1 MALARSI
8 FVKCGRATINGQ
20 AFCQGLARLG
30 LPTADHPD
38 IQARIASLTYLIS
51 GAPLRLGY
59 DADSL
64 GDLSLPELVDIYQN
78 REVTEPLDRVYALLS
93 MASDVSARDVFRPTY
108 NITWPQLFT
117 RLATYA
123 LGNMISVRVLSL
135 DTLLVQSFCTVRGK
149 IRSVEPS
156 SKGRQFQTVVI
167 DSFDEGDPPYRMDN
181 DIRRSIRLTANSV
194 KPDDLVCVLE
204 GAQRL
209 AIIRPHKDYFLLILL
224 SFAPTTEKFVTPGKT
239 YQFGPRSTVWDAVDR
254 LGVGFRA
261 ELLWRWQAGSSVDET
276 VDDSLG
282 SLSPDER
289 LYEMA
294 TALNDS
300 GQYDKSI
307 STIRRLQSRVE
318 MVGRRDPLFL
328 ASQDLMSL
336 AYKRQGNLEKARD
349 YTAETLSE
357 RKDTLGLKHPWT
369 LRSRAQLAMI
379 QAERTAVDLRMRLKV
394 YGDQEGAKRM
404 EMLVRR
410 VLKGLVL
417 SEADARHLIHFG
429 HLDLIQ
435 TVMELTSAAIPLPN
449 QLTRHVQARGG
460 GMADVLK
467 LLLSSPRLDTDVFS
481 VDAITDAVVFDP
493 RGEDVI
499 DIIASLRMHKS
510 TLLPHRPDIRD
521 LLTRSIILRVFELR
535 RHNSETMGKLLG
547 QWKSMGLSIKEFGR
561 AALVND
567 LLEPRALE
575 VILES
580 CGSGLQADVEL
591 GLEFLC
597 GSLDWLLDS
606 FMDRAGAEVQLAPR
620 VVEDLVRQR
629 HKDAPGVLRVLLS
642 HLDSDFNVSVR
653 ILEAA
658 VDNQENSFVMLDLLA
673 SHMGE
678 AFQVSTE
685 VLRRIALDNERS
697 IELMTIIWSRQG
709 LPSPLEV
716 TAEVVEALSKNEE
729 HGALIFELLLD
740 EASHVMPI
748 TENALVTCAQY
759 GSMEMMKMLIARA
772 GSTLRVTDDMW
783 RAVASHRLPLQSG
796 IPDLFIRHIAAAE
809 GDTGIAAQAVS
820 NMMNLARKWEDLEP
834 AKGLVGMFEVTDTIA
849 QGICSLT
856 RRIKDGRS
864 SETTDDPPQT
874 PAVST
879 FIRLCIK
886 PDQDVAFTNRT
897 TRRLVTELDYP
908 DLAGIFLDTL
918 KIDED
923 AIEAAARN
931 PNPRTLDMLL
941 QRADGD
947 GDGVGV
953 IVTETALDN
962 ARDHPENLQR
972 LLDRLDGSQIIPDRI
987 VMAAS
992 RWMSIRH
999 PRVLD
1004 RLQVSH
1010 DVCDSLLS
1018 RLVEEAAASNRKVFE
1033 FLFEYFGDRLPI
1045 TSWVV
1050 ESAAAAKRPTSLMD
1064 IQRYRPRALVLTD
1077 RVIGRAGTPAVL
1089 KWLLNFGGGRIQLA
1103 CRLLWRLCWFGR
1115 NDRGFTMRPLLQRI
1129 VTECRLDNRT
1139 ATEEI
1144 LVILAQGFEDEEV
1157 RLVLDRVVG
1166 SLCITGKIVRNI
1178 LRNMEDHI
1186 STWRKVQRLWLFF
1199 ERIPPGVSLGED
1211 VMVALAED
1219 CDSDLMAH
1227 VFDYYYWDGRLVITD
1242 RVIEAATRNKHT
1254 LAMMKLLL
1262 NHAWADQSTT
1272 GTSKVVAAVAKYLS
1286 CNRRQGTVNQLLLRA
1301 GHGGLGADNAN
1312 IETVVMRGL
1321 ENDWASV
1328 AEILTTPTSHALQD
1342 PPRPQEEVVTKTL
1355 TFGKQ
1360 RSEHPMFN
1368 GITGNLEITGAIIE
1382 AAVATKDDNYDVSRL
1397 RRLLGLMS
1405 ESHGT
1410 LRVTSE
1416 ALYQSARVLD
1426 AHVMSQLLEGMQDDS
1441 MPDLE
1446 LILKGAAQND
1456 RSGEQIATLLLE
1468 RVIDDRI
1475 TDGVMARVAEFF
1487 SVALMKRVL
1496 ERVGGPDA
1504 ALSSR
1509 VMDAAAGSIH
1519 GDAMLRMLCSS
1530 QRPKN
1535 SVQVT
1540 ASMVEKAAGS
1550 PRAESLLRCILEAGV
1565 DNVELTTDQALRA
1578 AAGQASPVGIL
1589 TTILDRWKAANLP
1602 ISEAVL
1608 VAAVENPDLEGFMTL
1623 CHHYGE
1629 ADLPLT
1635 ELVLQAAVMA
1645 GGNREIDGEH
1655 ILSLLLRI
1663 HGCQA
1668 EQGKARPVSETILHA
1683 LRTADQAKCRDRVM
1697 DLEQMKPTSAVF
1709 LHATRHDSD
1718 DPRAWEYKLCLAD
1731 PRDLN
1736 SWPSTAGDPVYPAWH
1751 GEVPDYVVH
1760 NALRDLPGHAA
1771 LEHLYYESGQTLKI
1785 TEPIM
1790 LAALQGRE
1798 NGRYARPTL
1807 RFIFSRW
1814 PTEARALVTED
1825 VMAGAAR
1832 LPARRKVLEFLFHE
1846 VGREFPVTEKVLQAA
1861 AGNLDGA
1868 SALKQLVE
1876 LWGWWRMQPVT
1887 EPVLVAAAANPQG
1900 KGVLLFFIWRCGK
1913 ENITITKAVVEAA
1926 RANPKRRD
1934 LLGFI
1939 AERWGEDVL
1948 SQH

>member
-1 MALARSI
+1 M
-8 FVKCGRATINGQ
+8 
-20 AFCQGLARLG
+20 
-30 LPTADHPD
+30 
-38 IQARIASLTYLIS
+38 
-51 GAPLRLGY
+51 
-59 DADSL
+59 
-64 GDLSLPELVDIYQN
+64 DIYQN

-224 SFAPTTEKFVTPGKT
+224 SFAPTTERFVTPGKT
-239 YQFGPRSTVWDAVDR
+239 YPFGPRSTVWDAVDR

-261 ELLWRWQAGSSVDET
+261 ELLWRWQAGSSVGET

-318 MVGRRDPLFL
+318 MLGHRDHLFL

-336 AYKRQGNLEKARD
+336 AYKRQGNLGKARR
-349 YTAETLSE
+349 YTAKALSE

-379 QAERTAVDLRMRLKV
+379 EAERNVVDLRMPLQV
-394 YGDQEGAKRM
+394 YRHQQGAKRM

-417 SEADARHLIHFG
+417 SEADASHLIHFG
-429 HLDLIQ
+429 HLGLIQ
-435 TVMELTSAAIPLPN
+435 TVMELTGAAIPLPN
-449 QLTRHVQARGG
+449 KLTRHDPARGG
-460 GMADVLK
+460 GMMDVVK
-467 LLLSSPRLDTDVFS
+467 LLLSSPRPDMDMLS
-481 VDAITDAVVFDP
+481 VDAIADVVILRRKGD
-493 RGEDVI
+493 EVT
-499 DIIASLRMHKS
+499 DIIASLRMREP
-510 TLLPHRPDIRD
+510 TLLLDRPDMRD
-521 LLTRSIILRVFELR
+521 LLTKSIILRIFELGFYEQ
-535 RHNSETMGKLLG
+535 ETREKLLS
-547 QWKSMGLSIKEFGR
+547 QWKSMGLSIQELSR
-561 AALVND
+561 AALANT
-567 LLEPRALE
+567 LKPKALE
-575 VILES
+575 MILES
-580 CGSGLQADVEL
+580 CGSGLRVDDEL
-591 GLEFLC
+591 IMACLEGHLDGL
-597 GSLDWLLDS
+597 WLLMDS
-606 FMDRAGAEVQLAPR
+606 AGTEVQVTPR
-620 VVEDLVRQR
+620 VLEELVR
-629 HKDAPGVLRVLLS
+629 HNHEKAPAVLDLLLS
-642 HLDSDFNVSVR
+642 HLDSELNVSSR

-658 VDNQENSFVMLDLLA
+658 AANRGNSVGMLDVLA
-673 SHMGE
+673 RHMGD
-678 AFQVSTE
+678 AFQVNMG
-685 VLRRIALDNERS
+685 VLWLIAINNMSDLSEN
-697 IELMTIIWSRQG
+697 G
-709 LPSPLEV
+709 LEMMMLIRDLRGFPSPLEI
-716 TAEVVEALSKNEE
+716 TTEVIEALAENEL
-729 HGALIFELLLD
+729 HGAAMFAFLLG
-740 EASHVMPI
+740 EANNVMPI
-748 TENALVTCAQY
+748 TENVLVTCAQY

-772 GSTLRVTDDMW
+772 GSTLRVTDSMW
-783 RAVASHRLPLQSG
+783 RAVAGRRLPLQRG

-809 GDTGIAAQAVS
+809 RDAGITAQAVS
-820 NMMNLARKWEDLEP
+820 NMMNLAHKWEDLEP
-834 AKGLVGMFEVTDTIA
+834 AKGLVGISEVTDTIA
-849 QGICSLT
+849 QGICSLA
-856 RRIKDGRS
+856 RRTKDGRS
-864 SETTDDPPQT
+864 SETRDDPPQT

-886 PDQDVAFTNRT
+886 PDQDVAFTNRA
-897 TRRLVTELDYP
+897 TRRLVTELDYS

-918 KIDED
+918 KIDEEM
-923 AIEAAARN
+923 IEAAARN
-931 PNPRTLDMLL
+931 PNPGTLDMLL

-947 GDGVGV
+947 GVGV
-953 IVTETALDN
+953 VVTETALDN
-962 ARDHPENLQR
+962 ACGHPENLQR

-992 RWMSIRH
+992 RWKSIRH
-999 PRVLD
+999 PRILD
-1004 RLQVSH
+1004 RLQASY
-1010 DVCDSLLS
+1010 DVGDSLLS
-1018 RLVEEAAASNRKVFE
+1018 RLVEEVAARNRNAFE
-1033 FLFEYFGDRLPI
+1033 SLFEYFRDRLPI

-1050 ESAAAAKRPTSLMD
+1050 ESAAAAKLPTSLMD

-1077 RVIGRAGTPAVL
+1077 RVIERAGTPAVL
-1089 KWLLNFGGGRIQLA
+1089 EWLLSFHGGRIQLT
-1103 CRLLWRLCWFGR
+1103 CRLLWRLCWFWR

-1139 ATEEI
+1139 PTEEM
-1144 LVILAQGFEDEEV
+1144 LVILAQGGFEHEKA
-1157 RLVLDRVVG
+1157 RLVLDRVG
-1166 SLCITGKIVRNI
+1166 SSLCITGKIVRNI
-1178 LRNMEDHI
+1178 LRNMKDDI
-1186 STWRKVQRLWLFF
+1186 GTWRKAQRLWLFF
-1199 ERIPPGVSLGED
+1199 ERLPGVSLGED

-1219 CDSDLMAH
+1219 CHSDLMAH

-1242 RVIEAATRNKHT
+1242 RVIEAATRNKHA

-1272 GTSKVVAAVAKYLS
+1272 GTSKIVAAVAKYLS
-1286 CNRRQGTVNQLLLRA
+1286 CSRRQDMVNRLLLRA
-1301 GHGGLGADNAN
+1301 GYRGLGADNAN
-1312 IETVVMRGL
+1312 VETVVMRGL

-1328 AEILTTPTSHALQD
+1328 AKILTTPTSHALQD
-1342 PPRPQEEVVTKTL
+1342 RPRPQEEVVIESL
-1355 TFGKQ
+1355 TSNKP
-1360 RSEHPMFN
+1360 RSAQSVFD

-1382 AAVATKDDNYDVSRL
+1382 AAVAERDDGRGVNRL

-1410 LRVTSE
+1410 LRVTTE
-1416 ALYQSARVLD
+1416 ALYQSAGVFD
-1426 AHVMSQLLEGMQDDS
+1426 AHVISHLLEGMRDDN

-1446 LILKGAAQND
+1446 PVLEGAAQND

-1496 ERVGGPDA
+1496 ERVGGPNA

-1519 GDAMLRMLCSS
+1519 GDAMLRMLCSF
-1530 QRPKN
+1530 QRPQN
-1535 SVQVT
+1535 SVQMT

-1550 PRAESLLRCILEAGV
+1550 PRAESLLRFILEAGV
-1565 DNVELTTDQALRA
+1565 DNVELTTDHVLRA
-1578 AAGQASPVGIL
+1578 AAGQTNPVGIL
-1589 TTILDRWKAANLP
+1589 KTILDRWKAVNLP

-1623 CHHYGE
+1623 WHHYGE

-1635 ELVLQAAVMA
+1635 DLVLQAAVMVD
-1645 GGNREIDGEH
+1645 GNREIDGEH

-1663 HGCQA
+1663 RGRQA

-1683 LRTADQAKCRDRVM
+1683 LRIADQAKCRDR
-1697 DLEQMKPTSAVF
+1697 DTDPEQMKPTSAVF
-1709 LHATRHDSD
+1709 LHATRHDSSSPGPLFYGRVLEGD
-1718 DPRAWEYKLCLAD
+1718 DLQTWEYKLCVAD

-1736 SWPSTAGDPVYPAWH
+1736 SWPSTPSDPVYPAWH
-1751 GEVPDYVVH
+1751 GEIPDYVVH
-1760 NALRDLPGHAA
+1760 NALRDLEGHTA

-1785 TEPIM
+1785 TETIM

-1798 NGRYARPTL
+1798 TGRYALPTL
-1807 RFIFSRW
+1807 QFIFSRW
-1814 PTEARALVTED
+1814 PAEARALVTED
-1825 VMAGAAR
+1825 VMAAAAR
-1832 LPARRKVLEFLFHE
+1832 LPASTEVLEFLFHE

-1876 LWGWWRMQPVT
+1876 LWGWWRMLPVT

-1900 KGVLLFFIWRCGK
+1900 KEVLLFFIWRFGK
-1913 ENITITKAVVEAA
+1913 ENITINEAVVEAA
-1926 RANPKRRD
+1926 RANPNRRD

-1939 AERWGEDVL
+1939 AERWGENAL
-1948 SQH
+1948 SRQ